1 MSLVP
6 IELTVSKKGLWW
18 LPSCVHN
25 SREPEHRWF
34 YQGRVQDSVDPHQE
48 AKKVYESTDSNLTHD
63 NAHDDVSNCLGVLG
77 RESFRV

>member
-1 MSLVP
+1 M
-6 IELTVSKKGLWW
+6 
-18 LPSCVHN
+18 HN

-63 NAHDDVSNCLGVLG
+63 NAHVDVFGCLSVLG
-77 RESFRV
+77 RQSFKV